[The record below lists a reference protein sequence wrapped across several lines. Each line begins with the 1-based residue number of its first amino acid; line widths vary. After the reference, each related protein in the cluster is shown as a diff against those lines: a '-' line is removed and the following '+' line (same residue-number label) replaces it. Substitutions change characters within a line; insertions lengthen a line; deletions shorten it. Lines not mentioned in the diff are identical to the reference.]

1 MSFIANILAALGMGS
16 ANAGTQGCTFLIV
29 DEPKAP
35 KSIIER

>member
-1 MSFIANILAALGMGS
+1 MKFIADILAAIGMGS
-16 ANAGTQGCTFLIV
+16 ANVGTQGCTVLFL

>member
-1 MSFIANILAALGMGS
+1 MKFIADILAAIGMGS
-16 ANAGTQGCTFLIV
+16 AVAGTQACSIWFL

>member
-1 MSFIANILAALGMGS
+1 MKFLADILALLGGS
-16 ANAGTQGCTFLIV
+16 SAKAGTQGCYWWFL

>member
-1 MSFIANILAALGMGS
+1 MKFIADVLAALGMGS
-16 ANAGTQGCTFLIV
+16 ANAGTQGCYWFI